1 MTANQD
7 ALPPGALTPL
17 ARSVLAAGEHAR
29 DFALVS
35 RTLCELPDGT
45 PESDTDHTVMLA
57 WIAPALAA
65 ATEPGLDPG
74 LVAQFALVHD
84 AVEVFAGD
92 TFTLRIDAAG
102 RAAKKA
108 REEQAVRRWHAS
120 LGATLP
126 WLPAM
131 ISRYEAQREPE
142 ARFTRAA
149 DKLCPVI
156 SHLACESRDMHAF
169 GVTAAELEAILA
181 REMSEMRQY
190 AGEFTRLL
198 ALRAELSA
206 TLVAMLRDRERE
218 ASLR

>member
-1 MTANQD
+1 MTQAS
-7 ALPPGALTPL
+7 LPPEALTPL
-17 ARSVLAAGEHAR
+17 ARSVLTASRHAR
-29 DFALVS
+29 TFALIS
-35 RTLCELPDGT
+35 RTICELDDGT
-45 PESDTDHTVMLA
+45 PESDTDHTVMLG

-65 ATEPGLDPG
+65 ATESSLDAG

-108 REEQAVRRWHAS
+108 REEEAARRWHAD
-120 LGATLP
+120 LDTLLP

-131 ISRYEAQREPE
+131 ISRYEAQQEPE

-156 SHLACESRDMHAF
+156 SHLACEARDMHAF

-181 REMSEMRQY
+181 REQSEMAMY

-198 ALRAELSA
+198 RLRAELSA
-206 TLVAMLRDRERE
+206 TFVAMLRDRERE
-218 ASLR
+218 ACPQ